1 MKKILN
7 KILST
12 FLFPATIAVIVMVVF
27 SGNNTLKAQNQLAK
41 ETIYTLEDGE
51 KLGSTENS
59 MGVYGTKLGYLLV
72 IENDKKDARKYIF
85 NNQTYGTYNRKIIE
99 KPQLNDYNWGFA
111 DTRGDSSLVVFN
123 GNNEGRFGAGKHTSD
138 LRSTKNLRAYTV
150 YDEATAETKV
160 VINAVE
166 YGPYQN
172 LVRYYLSPEEDTW
185 AVSYYEN
192 QGNYYNFFVKFS
204 TGLKIGPFTK
214 IHNFV
219 LLNNEHWIVEA
230 EKKDTPPQ
238 KYLIQTH
245 KGDLGLF
252 DKALQGKDYASYSD
266 LIYTNLNFGKNVIK
280 DQKIYYMVNG
290 ELFGDGLYTD
300 FIKQVD
306 LGAKLDRFNY
316 VVGNDNQLIF
326 KGEKFFTKNVTKFTI
341 SDSRNSVAI
350 VKSQNATTDILNINE
365 KVQVGTFGKITDI
378 AFIPDTENFYF
389 WTKNADNS
397 HTLHL
402 RIGAQT
408 ANQGTYKVK
417 PDLMG
422 KMPSVQFTPSMRH
435 WGFVYLSD
443 KNEHKVV
450 VNKQEY
456 DTSFINSVALFG
468 EGREEYAT
476 WLSLDKDKII
486 LNKISF

>member
-1 MKKILN
+1 MNKISN

-12 FLFPATIAVIVMVVF
+12 FLLTVTFTVAF
-27 SGNNTLKAQNQLAK
+27 SLKNELKAQNQLAK
-41 ETIYTLEDGE
+41 ETIYTLEEDE
-51 KLGSTENS
+51 KLGGTENS
-59 MGVYGTKLGYLLV
+59 MGVYGTKLGYMLV
-72 IENDKKDARKYIF
+72 IENDKKDARKYIV
-85 NNQTYGTYNRKIIE
+85 NNKSYGTYNRKIIE
-99 KPQLNDYNWGFA
+99 RPQLNDYNWGFA

-123 GNNEGRFGAGKHTSD
+123 GNNEGKFGAGKHTSD
-138 LRSTKNLRAYTV
+138 LKSTKNLRAYTV

-160 VINAVE
+160 VINSVE

-192 QGNYYNFFVKFS
+192 QGNYYNFFIKFS
-204 TGLKIGPFTK
+204 TGLRIGPFTK
-214 IHNFV
+214 LHNFV
-219 LLNNEHWIVEA
+219 LLNNEHWAVEA
-230 EKKDTPPQ
+230 ERKDTPQ
-238 KYLIQTH
+238 GKYLIQTH

-252 DKALQGKDYASYSD
+252 DKTLAGKDYALYSD
-266 LIYTNLNFGKNVIK
+266 LIHTNLNFGKNVIK

-300 FIKQVD
+300 FVKQVD

-316 VVGNDNQLIF
+316 VIGADNQLIF

-350 VKSQNATTDILNINE
+350 VKAQDANTDVLNINE
-365 KVQVGTFGKITDI
+365 KVKIGTFGKIVDI

-402 RIGAQT
+402 RTGTQT
-408 ANQGTYKVK
+408 ANQGSYKIQ
-417 PDLMG
+417 PNLMG
-422 KMPSVQFTPSMRH
+422 KMPLVQFTPSLKH
-435 WGFVYLSD
+435 WGFVYSND
-443 KNEHKVV
+443 KNEQKVV
-450 VNKQEY
+450 VDKQEY
-456 DTSFINSVALFG
+456 DTSFLNSVALFG
-468 EGREEYAT
+468 EGNSEYAT
-476 WLSLDKDKII
+476 WLSLDKDKVI